1 MKGIFDDMQPATA
14 TKPMTDEQR
23 KANREAWEDKNLT
36 VQIPCPEHPQDS
48 HTATLYQFGHR
59 YADIWECPVTG
70 ASDSHNHDDVE
81 TDIEETVQDHLGI
94 NGHYQTEHSIYVY
107 KDCGMQADG
116 DPAADAAEAQADY
129 EADNWRD
136 E

>member
-1 MKGIFDDMQPATA
+1 MQPATA
-14 TKPMTDEQR
+14 VMTDAER
-23 KANREAWEDKNLT
+23 KAKREAWEDANYT
-36 VQIPCPEHPQDS
+36 MQIPCPEHAQGD

-59 YADIWECPVTG
+59 WADVVECPVTG
-70 ASDSHNHDDVE
+70 SSDSHNHDDLE
-81 TDIEETVQDHLGI
+81 TEVEETVQDHLGI

-107 KDCGMQADG
+107 KDCGMIADG

>member
-1 MKGIFDDMQPATA
+1 MGIVTQIFGNVQSQGLQTA
-14 TKPMTDEQR
+14 TIMIMSKL
-23 KANREAWEDKNLT
+23 K
-36 VQIPCPEHPQDS
+36 V
-48 HTATLYQFGHR
+48 
-59 YADIWECPVTG
+59 
-70 ASDSHNHDDVE
+70 
-81 TDIEETVQDHLGI
+81 EETVQDHLGS

-116 DPAADAAEAQADY
+116 DPDADAAEAQADY